1 MLLMDGLKAKIND
14 VIQYNLANV
23 ESEDV
28 DQVLGLIEQSFN
40 ISLKDQ
46 DFIDLKTFGD
56 LCDLVHDKIVLKH
69 QADCTKQQA
78 FYKLK
83 KAICKIFDVAE
94 DCLVPNAVIS
104 EIVPRKDRVRKLKL
118 LDEELGM
125 KLRLLSP
132 PAWFTIVL
140 VTLFVSSLF
149 AFFFSWK
156 IAIAGLALSFAG
168 FSISEKLGRE
178 IDISTIG
185 DLTKKIASEHYL
197 KSRSNSNTINRTEVD
212 GVIQNLFVE
221 HLGLELEKLERDA
234 RFGK

>member
-14 VIQYNLANV
+14 VIEYNLENV

-28 DQVLGLIEQSFN
+28 SNVLGLIQQSFN
-40 ISLKDQ
+40 ISFKDQ

-56 LCDLVHDKIVLKH
+56 LCDLVHDKIILKH

-83 KAICKIFDVAE
+83 KALCKIFEVAE
-94 DCLVPNAVIS
+94 DRLVPNAVIS

-132 PAWFTIVL
+132 PAWVTGVFVIV
-140 VTLFVSSLF
+140 FFSSLL

-168 FSISEKLGRE
+168 FGISEKLGKE
-178 IDISTIG
+178 IDIRTIG
-185 DLTKKIASEHYL
+185 ELTKKIASEHYL
-197 KSRSNSNTINRTEVD
+197 KSRSNSNTVNRAEVD
-212 GVIQNLFVE
+212 GVIQSLFVE
-221 HLGLELEKLERDA
+221 HLGLEPEKLDRDA